1 MTLTE
6 IECYTKAFATVH
18 SELSDVIRDLNDE
31 IDRAKRKRLAE
42 IKRLVA
48 RCAEKHSS
56 LKSAI
61 EAEPS
66 LFVKPRTYIFHGV
79 KVGLQKGKGGIEWD
93 DADRVVELIHK
104 HFKDDEAATLLHIT
118 EKPDKEM
125 LEKLPAADLKKL
137 GCTIVDVA
145 DQVVIKPT
153 DSEVDKVVNALL
165 KDAVGD
171 AAQEAA

>member
-1 MTLTE
+1 MPLTE
-6 IECYTKAFATVH
+6 IEFHTKAFAGVH
-18 SELSDVIRDLNDE
+18 SDLSDLIRDLNDE
-31 IDRAKRKRLAE
+31 IDRAKRKRLAD

-48 RCAEKHSS
+48 RCAEKHST
-56 LKSAI
+56 LKAAI
-61 EAEPS
+61 EAEPD
-66 LFVKPRTYIFHGV
+66 LFVKPRTYVFHGV

-104 HFKDDEAATLLHIT
+104 TFKDDAPGLLHIT

-137 GCTIVDVA
+137 GCTIVDA
-145 DQVVIKPT
+145 GDIVVIKPT

-165 KDAVGD
+165 KDAVDD
-171 AAQEAA
+171 ASQEAA